1 MLAIIPQLP
10 FMRSLIY
17 MPAGGNTRGLP
28 RQGEKGLAKAQSIY
42 RGCALVIVSVG
53 LMAENQR

>member
-17 MPAGGNTRGLP
+17 MPAGGSTLDFHGR
-28 RQGEKGLAKAQSIY
+28 AKKD
-42 RGCALVIVSVG
+42 
-53 LMAENQR
+53 